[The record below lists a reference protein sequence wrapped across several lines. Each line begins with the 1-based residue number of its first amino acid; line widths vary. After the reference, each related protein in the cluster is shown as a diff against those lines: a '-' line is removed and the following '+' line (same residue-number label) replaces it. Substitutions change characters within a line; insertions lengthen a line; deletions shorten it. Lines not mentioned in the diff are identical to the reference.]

1 MRHFSYLSDAETSR
15 LFHRPPQELGLESD
29 AGLLAT
35 ALGATLYSPGTR
47 PDLAKDVRKQAAR
60 GALSMVL
67 CLEDSIADADV
78 PEAENNV
85 VAALEQLHAESRPV
99 PGMAETADATDS
111 GDTAGLM
118 LFVRVRTPEQML
130 LLAERAGRALD
141 VLTGFVVP
149 KFENTTGA
157 AQRFL
162 DALHTVNADRSA
174 DRPGARPLRIMPI
187 LESPLMIHAES
198 RTDTLAGIYQVLKAN
213 RPDIL
218 SVRIGATDMSSA
230 YGLRRSRDLTIYDV
244 KVVSNVIGDIVN
256 MLGRPGGFII
266 SGPVWEHY
274 SSGERLLRPQLRST
288 PFAEADE
295 LALRQRLLTAN
306 LDGLIREIELDL
318 ANGLLGKTVIHPSH
332 VPLVHA
338 LNVISHEAYL
348 DALHISGEAGGGAA
362 ASPYRN
368 KMNEMKPHQAWA
380 ASTLVR
386 AAAFGVAAPDITY
399 VDLLEASMN

>member
-1 MRHFSYLSDAETSR
+1 MRHFAYLSEAETGR
-15 LFHRPPQELGLESD
+15 LFHLPPQELSLASEP
-29 AGLLAT
+29 GLLAT
-35 ALGATLYSPGTR
+35 ALGATLYCPATR
-47 PDLAKDVRKQAAR
+47 TELVKDIRKQGTR

-78 PEAENNV
+78 PAAETNV
-85 VAALEQLHAESRPV
+85 VAALGQLHAET
-99 PGMAETADATDS
+99 TAGNTV
-111 GDTAGLM
+111 GLM
-118 LFVRVRTPEQML
+118 LFVRVRSPEQL
-130 LLAERAGRALD
+130 LSLAERCGDALD
-141 VLTGFVVP
+141 VLTGFVIP
-149 KFENTTGA
+149 KFENSSGA

-162 DALHTVNADRSA
+162 DALHSVNASRRSGDPA
-174 DRPGARPLRIMPI
+174 ARPLRIMPI
-187 LESPLMIHAES
+187 LESPLMIHAET
-198 RTDTLAGIYQVLKAN
+198 RTETLSGIYQVLQAH
-213 RPDIL
+213 RADIL

-230 YGLRRSRDLTIYDV
+230 FGLRRSRDLTIYDV
-244 KVVSNVIGDIVN
+244 KVVSAVIGDIVN
-256 MLGRPGGFII
+256 VLGRPNGFVI

-274 SSGERLLRPQLRST
+274 SSGERLLRPQLRAT

-295 LALRQRLLTAN
+295 LGLRQRLLTAN

-338 LNVISHEAYL
+338 MSVISHEAYL

-386 AAAFGVAAPDITY
+386 AAAFGVAAPDTTY